1 MNAGRGDFFWKIIF
15 LFFVSYLFIKWAVP
29 LLSQHLLSMPFT
41 YPVPRSLLYAYMLT
55 VAAALFMY
63 VTLSDERIN
72 EFLSPVKGF
81 LKGDFGDLPRNIVL
95 VVLPLLAGW
104 FIYGLFSPSAELPAS
119 IRMQHPSSNFPAERA
134 LLVNPYRSPT
144 DAEVDTFILEVMEG
158 RVGFIPQVVA
168 DVQSWQS
175 ENRGE
180 APLSFFPTGP
190 MKRFLE
196 TVEGGTI
203 DRKLARDAMGEKN
216 LFEGRALYAIN
227 CLPCHGVGTA
237 GDGPMARG
245 WNLRPTNFT
254 DKGTIETVVEGYI
267 HWRVREGG
275 RGLPVEGTPW
285 DSAMPA
291 WKGSLSDE
299 EIWKA
304 IAAEYDMAQKSPRQ
318 LDKIDG
324 GGGL

>member
-1 MNAGRGDFFWKIIF
+1 MNICRANLFWKIIF
-15 LFFVSYLFIKWAVP
+15 LFFASYLFIKLAVP
-29 LLSQHLLSMPFT
+29 LLSQYLLSMPFN

-63 VTLSDERIN
+63 VTLSDERIE
-72 EFLSPVKGF
+72 EFLSPLKRF
-81 LKGDFGDLPRNIVL
+81 LKGHYGDLPRNMVL
-95 VVLPLLAGW
+95 VIFPLLAGL
-104 FIYGLFSPSAELPAS
+104 FIYDIYSPSAELPAS
-119 IRMQHPSSNFPAERA
+119 IRMQHPSSNFPEERA
-134 LLVNPYRSPT
+134 ILVNPYGRPT
-144 DAEVDTFILEVMEG
+144 EGDADTFIQEVMEG
-158 RVGFIPQVVA
+158 RVSFIPQVVT
-168 DVQSWQS
+168 DIQLWQS

-180 APLSFFPTGP
+180 NPLSFFPTGP

-196 TVEGGTI
+196 AVERGPV
-203 DRKLARDAMGEKN
+203 DRDLARDALVEKN

-227 CLPCHGVGTA
+227 CLPCHGAGTA

-299 EIWKA
+299 EIWKVV
-304 IAAEYDMAQKSPRQ
+304 AAEYDMAQKLPRQ
-318 LDKIDG
+318 LDTFDAG
-324 GGGL
+324 GDF